1 MAANAVLKDIARY
14 VFHAIKNVQKNSKN
28 ILKKVENRLGLN
40 MTAKEIIKNAK
51 EIVVDSL
58 LSQFT
63 SINRD
68 DDVKQ
73 ALCNKCGR
81 LDDYALCFSSGFN
94 HTDKCESLKKLEIIN
109 GLDVICGRI

>member
-1 MAANAVLKDIARY
+1 MEASVVLRDIARY

-28 ILKKVENRLGLN
+28 ISKRVENRLGLN

-51 EIVVDSL
+51 EIVVESL
-58 LSQFT
+58 LFQFS
-63 SINRD
+63 SIDRD

-81 LDDYALCFSSGFN
+81 LDDYALAFSSGFN
-94 HTDKCESLKKLEIIN
+94 HTENCESLKKLEIIN
-109 GLDVICGRI
+109 GLDIICGRI